1 MKAKYL
7 LSFILALIIIAAAI
21 FVAIQNIPF
30 SDIVQEEKISED
42 DIPTALGNLTYKEA
56 VNAFAFDL
64 FKELYKTEQGN
75 VFISPYS
82 IFTALAMTYEGAQG
96 KTAEEMK
103 EVLKI
108 EQDNSSFHTYMKNLY
123 DLLNKKDEDYNISTA
138 NALWVQQN
146 YKLLDSYLNIISE
159 FYGGDAT
166 ELNFW
171 DAEESSKI
179 INQWVENKTYGLI
192 KDLIKPSYISPLTT
206 LILTNAIY
214 FKGLWKCQ
222 FDPVNTTDR
231 DFKNSQGQTIQTQ
244 TMSIVDTKNHFN
256 YTETDD
262 FQILELPYSGDDLSM
277 MILLPKDIDFSDAIN
292 KIDDT
297 SLEEWKATM
306 YETTLDIYIPKF
318 KVESE
323 FALKDLLIELGMA
336 NPFTSLADFSGI
348 NGIPELYIS
357 EVIHKSYIDVN
368 EEGTEAAAAT
378 AVIMERLSINGP
390 EKIVFDCDHPFIY
403 TIQHKETGTILFLG
417 SIDNL

>member
-7 LSFILALIIIAAAI
+7 LSFILALIVIAAAI

-64 FKELYKTEQGN
+64 FKELYKTEEGN

-96 KTAEEMK
+96 KTSEEMK

-166 ELNFW
+166 ELNFG

-179 INQWVENKTYGLI
+179 INQWVENKTNGLI

-214 FKGLWKCQ
+214 FKGFWKCQ

-277 MILLPKDIDFSDAIN
+277 MILLPKDISLSDALN

-306 YETTLDIYIPKF
+306 YETTLDIYLPKF

-323 FALKDLLIELGMA
+323 FTLKDLLIELGMA

-348 NGIPELYIS
+348 NGIPDLYIS

-378 AVIMERLSINGP
+378 AVIMERLSINGS

-403 TIQHKETGTILFLG
+403 IIHHKETGTILFLG